1 MADCCSSFISGLRGD
16 LESLDLLADGPSL
29 WPFPLSYLLLLT
41 GEPDLGRDL
50 DLSTD
55 LSLLPSKDLSDF
67 FWLSLDLGDTLLES
81 LLGLLS
87 PLSLLLS
94 LLLSDLESSLFIGDL
109 ESLGLLLLLRLSL
122 RSSLLGDLDL
132 LLL

>member
-41 GEPDLGRDL
+41 GEPDLGR
-50 DLSTD
+50 D